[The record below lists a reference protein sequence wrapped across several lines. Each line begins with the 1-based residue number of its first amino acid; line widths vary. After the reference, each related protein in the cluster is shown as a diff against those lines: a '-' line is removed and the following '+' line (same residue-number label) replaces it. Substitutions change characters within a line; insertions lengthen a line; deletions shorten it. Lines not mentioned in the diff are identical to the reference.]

1 MANTASTIVVM
12 RRIVLRAAAW
22 SGLGLAGIGIPQAPS
37 LGETDNASVD
47 YDELVKRLIGNS
59 ATLSPRVHLIMPAAF
74 GNGYSVPCTLAVDSP
89 MTENDHVRRVHV
101 LAPKNP
107 IIVVGTFHF
116 TPQSGS
122 AAVSTRIRLAE
133 PQMVLAVAEM
143 NDGALLMA
151 RTWVKVETDGCA

>member
-1 MANTASTIVVM
+1 
-12 RRIVLRAAAW
+12 
-22 SGLGLAGIGIPQAPS
+22 
-37 LGETDNASVD
+37 
-47 YDELVKRLIGNS
+47 
-59 ATLSPRVHLIMPAAF
+59 
-74 GNGYSVPCTLAVDSP
+74 

-107 IIVVGTFHF
+107 IIVVATFQF

-122 AAVSTRIRLAE
+122 AAVSIRIRLAE